1 MKKLLTLVS
10 AVAVA
15 GVFTTASAI
24 DRSGK
29 FALGFQEQVS
39 DGILDG
45 SKNSLGSWSL
55 KYGFSPSTTGQFI
68 FGFDMGKEI
77 NKRYSFGARLLAD
90 IVENENSD
98 FYSGVGIL
106 FDNQDEGNRD
116 IRVSIPLGLEFSFS
130 GLPEIG
136 FSAEA
141 GLVIDFAI
149 DRPTGVDKPV
159 QFSSVGGQI
168 GGALGLGVH
177 YYF

>member
-15 GVFTTASAI
+15 GLFTTASAV
-24 DRSGK
+24 DRAGQ
-29 FALGFQEQVS
+29 FGLGFQES
-39 DGILDG
+39 ITDSILDG
-45 SKNSLGSWSL
+45 DKNTLGSWSF

-77 NKRYSFGARLLAD
+77 NKRFSFGLGILAD
-90 IVENENSD
+90 LVENENSD
-98 FYSGVGIL
+98 FYSGVRLIYE
-106 FDNQDEGNRD
+106 NQDEADRD
-116 IRVSIPLGLEFSFS
+116 IRVSIPLGFEFSFA

-149 DRPTGVDKPV
+149 DRATGVDKPI
-159 QFSSVGGQI
+159 QFSSVGGNV
-168 GGALGLGVH
+168 GGNLGLGVH